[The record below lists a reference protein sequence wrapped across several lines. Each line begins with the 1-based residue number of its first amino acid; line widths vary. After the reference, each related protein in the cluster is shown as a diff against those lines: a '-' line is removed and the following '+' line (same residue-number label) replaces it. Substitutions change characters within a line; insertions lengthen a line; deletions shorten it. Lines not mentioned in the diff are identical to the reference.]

1 MKIWLNGKLVD
12 EKDAVVSV
20 FDHGFLYGDGVFEGI
35 RIYNRRIFKWK
46 EHLDRLYDSAKIL
59 GIEIGM
65 TPEEMTAA
73 VKETIRA
80 NGIYDK
86 GYIRLVVSRGRGDLG
101 INPKKCEGKPT
112 VVIIVSTIAIYP
124 EERYQTGVRAIV
136 CSVRKNR
143 VDSLPPQ
150 AKTLNYVNNILGVIE
165 VNNAGVEEG
174 IMLTEDGYV
183 AEATVDNI
191 FVVKSG
197 RITTPPVYLGIL
209 DGITRR
215 TVIEIIKKEDIPFR
229 ESPLT
234 ISDLYTADEIFVTG
248 TAAELMPIVEVDS
261 RKVGNGKPGPLFNK
275 LREEFRKI
283 TENEGE
289 PID

>member
-1 MKIWLNGKLVD
+1 MKFLIGEALVGKGFEVAHVDLMIGTKEGPIGYAFANALSQLSAGHTPLLAVLRPNLITKPPAVIVPKVTVKDLNQAELIFGPAQYAVAKAIS
-12 EKDAVVSV
+12 DA
-20 FDHGFLYGDGVFEGI
+20 
-35 RIYNRRIFKWK
+35 
-46 EHLDRLYDSAKIL
+46 
-59 GIEIGM
+59 
-65 TPEEMTAA
+65 
-73 VKETIRA
+73 
-80 NGIYDK
+80 
-86 GYIRLVVSRGRGDLG
+86 
-101 INPKKCEGKPT
+101 
-112 VVIIVSTIAIYP
+112 
-124 EERYQTGVRAIV
+124 
-136 CSVRKNR
+136 
-143 VDSLPPQ
+143 
-150 AKTLNYVNNILGVIE
+150 
-165 VNNAGVEEG
+165 VEEG